1 MDVDGIH
8 AIRYTSMGVIN
19 NLILTLTSLEMT
31 GVDPSLIFQIS
42 VANDCPPLSLFP
54 EHAIW
59 INRTFQIKWWFLLL
73 ESPFLLIS
81 FTLHDNQQG
90 ENQAT
95 PNALCL
101 EISSAKY
108 PGSLIII
115 LLHRIIWP
123 GFRPLITTI
132 AFQSSKFPYELYRS
146 NCTVLYFYLH
156 SVHDNT

>member
-1 MDVDGIH
+1 M
-8 AIRYTSMGVIN
+8 
-19 NLILTLTSLEMT
+19 
-31 GVDPSLIFQIS
+31 DPSLIFQIS

-59 INRTFQIKWWFLLL
+59 INRDFSKSSGGFFLL

-90 ENQAT
+90 ENQTT

-108 PGSLIII
+108 PSSLIIHST
-115 LLHRIIWP
+115 LHRIIWP
-123 GFRPLITTI
+123 GFLPLITTI
-132 AFQSSKFPYELYRS
+132 AFQSPVNSHMSSHKKQLY
-146 NCTVLYFYLH
+146 CLYFYLH